1 MSAISNMSN
10 VQNENTISS
19 FTNKPFEESKENI
32 CNLSSEINY
41 VDATCFM
48 QDIVNMSINKVS
60 SSLINQNEE
69 FEKIQSEIKY
79 LALSNF
85 SDTKMQVEKLTLSK
99 MSKYK
104 KMEDLRRLIE
114 RVAEEE
120 SLRCRY
126 PDNAHGRYFISEK
139 SSISLSSQRYKVFIF
154 NKIYQKDSF
163 PQFNQKKIAVKSD
176 FSLRRNPIRSSTT
189 TTSTTETGTE
199 GGAAHEGDRA
209 PGKPGKQ
216 SIKTGIK
223 RIGACSEVDGN
234 EGVEGLCDNDE
245 HFNNL
250 YCYWQDNLCLPL
262 LQNNLLCESK

>member
-10 VQNENTISS
+10 VHNENTISS

-48 QDIVNMSINKVS
+48 QDIDNMSINKVS

-69 FEKIQSEIKY
+69 FEKFQSEIKY

-99 MSKYK
+99 MSKYR
-104 KMEDLRRLIE
+104 KMEDLRRIIE

-126 PDNAHGRYFISEK
+126 PDNVHGRYFISEK

-163 PQFNQKKIAVKSD
+163 LQFNQKKIAVKSD
-176 FSLRRNPIRSSTT
+176 FSLRRNISTT

-209 PGKPGKQ
+209 PGKPSKQ
-216 SIKTGIK
+216 GIKAGIK
-223 RIGACSEVDGN
+223 RIGACSEVDGV